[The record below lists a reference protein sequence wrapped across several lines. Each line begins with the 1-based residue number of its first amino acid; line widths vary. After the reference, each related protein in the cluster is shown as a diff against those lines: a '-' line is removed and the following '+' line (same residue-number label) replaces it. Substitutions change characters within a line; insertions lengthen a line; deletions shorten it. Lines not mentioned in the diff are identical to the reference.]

1 VAVGTSSFKRVGH
14 TATEANQGGIDAL
27 LAKLRDALDLEL
39 VEGLPG
45 GVYDFNATGWMLF
58 RVRGDPHLVGPSEYV
73 AVRRETGDV
82 RFLGPLGD

>member
-1 VAVGTSSFKRVGH
+1 MDSTQAKQE
-14 TATEANQGGIDAL
+14 ATDAL

-45 GVYDFNATGWMLF
+45 GVYDFHPTGWMLF
-58 RVRGDPHLVGPSEYV
+58 RVRGDPHMIGRSEYV
-73 AVRRETGDV
+73 AVRRETGEV

>member
-1 VAVGTSSFKRVGH
+1 MNS
-14 TATEANQGGIDAL
+14 TEAKQRAIDAL

-45 GVYDFNATGWMLF
+45 GVYDFDPTGWMLF
-58 RVRGDPHLVGPSEYV
+58 RVRGNPHTVGPSEYV
-73 AVRRETGDV
+73 AVRRETGEV